1 MPIFKRLL
9 QVTVAFS
16 RENQRKLLSTC
27 ISSRNN
33 ASARKWWSRSLYKKC
48 YYRGIFLTLSIH
60 YFCNNSSMSFFRLNV
75 HLQFCNQS
83 LILSHDV
90 CTLYTAVTDCTF
102 LHFFRYT
109 PPRMSLS
116 TLIVLLHC
124 IYTLNKFQVVI
135 PSLRKCHKVYV
146 FI

>member
-16 RENQRKLLSTC
+16 RENQRKLLSTTHPPESGDQEVS
-27 ISSRNN
+27 IKN
-33 ASARKWWSRSLYKKC
+33 AI
-48 YYRGIFLTLSIH
+48 RGIFLTLSIH

-124 IYTLNKFQVVI
+124 IYT
-135 PSLRKCHKVYV
+135 V
-146 FI
+146 FTR

>member
-16 RENQRKLLSTC
+16 RENQRKLLSTTHPPESGDQEVS
-27 ISSRNN
+27 IKNVI
-33 ASARKWWSRSLYKKC
+33 
-48 YYRGIFLTLSIH
+48 RGIFLTLSIH

-90 CTLYTAVTDCTF
+90 CTLYTAA
-102 LHFFRYT
+102 
-109 PPRMSLS
+109 
-116 TLIVLLHC
+116 
-124 IYTLNKFQVVI
+124 
-135 PSLRKCHKVYV
+135 
-146 FI
+146 